1 VPQQDYIMVERLWKN
16 TWSKQRSADMQ
27 IDSDKERILII
38 YFSHSGNTRRIAEQ
52 IHTTVGGD
60 LVEIETIDPYPA
72 DHNEILEQARKE
84 IAAAYK
90 PALKTRIENI
100 GEYSLFFLGYPNW
113 WGTIPT
119 PVSAF
124 LAEHDLSG
132 KTIAPFCTHGT
143 GGLART
149 VEAIKKICPGSKV
162 LDALG
167 ISNNRVHEAESEV
180 LGWLSHIN
188 EE

>member
-1 VPQQDYIMVERLWKN
+1 
-16 TWSKQRSADMQ
+16 MQ
-27 IDSDKERILII
+27 IDSDKERILIV
-38 YFSHSGNTRRIAEQ
+38 YFSHSGNTRKIAKQ
-52 IHTTVGGD
+52 IYTNIGGD
-60 LVEIETIDPYPA
+60 LVEIETIDKYPA

-84 IAAAYK
+84 INAGYK
-90 PALKTRIENI
+90 PALKTKIENI
-100 GEYSLFFLGYPNW
+100 TEYTVFFLGYPNW

-132 KTIAPFCTHGT
+132 KTIAAFCTHGS

-149 VEAIKKICPGSKV
+149 VEAIKKTCPDSKV

-167 ISNNRVHEAESEV
+167 IGSSRVNEAESEV
-180 LGWLSHIN
+180 SVWLSHIN
-188 EE
+188 EK

>member
-1 VPQQDYIMVERLWKN
+1 ML
-16 TWSKQRSADMQ
+16 
-27 IDSDKERILII
+27 IDSNKERILIV
-38 YFSHSGNTRRIAEQ
+38 YFSHSGNTRRIAEE
-52 IHTTVGGD
+52 IERNIGGD
-60 LVEIETIDPYPA
+60 LIEIETIDEYPS

-84 IAAAYK
+84 IGAGYR
-90 PALKTRIENI
+90 PALKTKTENI

-132 KTIAPFCTHGT
+132 KAIAPFCTHGT

-149 VEAIKKICPGSKV
+149 VEAVIKMCPDSKV

-180 LGWLSHIN
+180 SEWLSSIN
-188 EE
+188 KE

>member
-1 VPQQDYIMVERLWKN
+1 
-16 TWSKQRSADMQ
+16 MQ
-27 IDSDKERILII
+27 IDSDKEKSLIV
-38 YFSHSGNTRRIAEQ
+38 YFSHTGNTREIAQQ
-52 IHTTVGGD
+52 IHTNIGGD
-60 LVEIETIDPYPA
+60 LVEIETIDKYPT

-84 IAAAYK
+84 ISVGYK
-90 PALKTRIENI
+90 PALKTKIVSI
-100 GEYSLFFLGYPNW
+100 KEYTLFFLGYPNW

-124 LAEHDLSG
+124 LAEYDFSG

-149 VEAIKKICPGSKV
+149 VEAIKKICPDSKV

-167 ISNNRVHEAESEV
+167 ISHSRVHEAESE
-180 LGWLSHIN
+180 LSEWLSHIN
-188 EE
+188 Q